1 MNITDCG
8 AVADNRTLNTAAI
21 QRAIDQV
28 AQAGGGTVIVPPGI
42 FLTGTIEL
50 RSRVTLQLQPGAV
63 LCGSPNLA
71 DYRTVAWG
79 QHIDRTPWH
88 LLSAHNCHDVRICGG
103 GTIDGNGPAF
113 WEPTVGDDPLTCVSA
128 RQPDPAK
135 AAGGLVPASA
145 WGERD
150 VRRPLQ
156 PARVQH

>member
-28 AQAGGGTVIVPPGI
+28 AQAGGGTVVVPPGN

-50 RSRVTLQLQPGAV
+50 RSRVTLQLEPGAV
-63 LCGSPNLA
+63 LRGSPNLA

-113 WEPTVGDDPLTCVSA
+113 WEPTVGDDPLTCVPA